1 VKNETERKPEC
12 ELYFHVCRLTIHKK
26 IEMNLTNNITRK
38 VILAG
43 AGPGDPELI
52 TVKAVRYLELADV
65 VLTDRLVS
73 EEILQAY
80 VRKDAEIIRVG
91 KQCRRGVSTPQ
102 RTINELL
109 VEYALQNKLVVRL
122 KGGDVSIFSNIMD
135 ELETLVAN
143 NIPYEIVPGITAAL
157 GAAATAGIPLTA
169 RGYSTAVRFVTYY
182 KSDIVTDE
190 YWKELANTDDTLIFY
205 MSSETLDTVAQK
217 LTANNISED
226 KLLAV
231 IEQATTPFQK
241 VHTSNLYE
249 YDKKLKDQS
258 FISPS
263 LVIIGKVV
271 SLHKEFAWLT
281 NSSSS
286 EYYFKPI
293 TSPIIAIANTQ
304 NDKKHVSRA

>member
-1 VKNETERKPEC
+1 
-12 ELYFHVCRLTIHKK
+12 
-26 IEMNLTNNITRK
+26 MNINNNIKAK

-52 TVKAVRYLELADV
+52 TVKVARYLRLADV

-73 EEILQAY
+73 EEILNTY
-80 VRKDAEIIRVG
+80 VRKDAEIIHVG
-91 KQCRRGVSTPQ
+91 KQCRRGISTPQ
-102 RTINELL
+102 KTINELI

-122 KGGDVSIFSNIMD
+122 KGGDVSIFSNILD
-135 ELETLVAN
+135 ELEALVAN
-143 NIPYEIVPGITAAL
+143 NIPYEIIPGVTAAL

-169 RGYSTAVRFVTYY
+169 RGYSTAVRFLTYY

-205 MSSETLDTVAQK
+205 MSSETLNTVVEK
-217 LTANNISED
+217 LTGNNIAED

-231 IEQATTPFQK
+231 IEQATTPLQK
-241 VHTSNLYE
+241 VHTCNLYE

-271 SLHKEFAWLT
+271 SLHKYFAWLA
-281 NSSSS
+281 NSNSS
-286 EYYFKPI
+286 EYYFKPMM
-293 TSPIIAIANTQ
+293 SPIVAIANDQ
-304 NDKKHVSRA
+304 NKKHVSRA